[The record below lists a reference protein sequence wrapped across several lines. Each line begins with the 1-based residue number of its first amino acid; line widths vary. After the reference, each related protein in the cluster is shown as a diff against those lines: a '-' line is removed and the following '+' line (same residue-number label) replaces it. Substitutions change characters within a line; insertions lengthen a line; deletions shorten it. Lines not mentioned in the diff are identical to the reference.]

1 MPTPLPDSWSHVL
14 HKQVKR
20 KMVAHLTNLRR
31 LAGPRLDWAFL
42 FRRFSLKL
50 KQSKGNHNAF
60 CRKKKKERSFYE
72 VL

>member
-1 MPTPLPDSWSHVL
+1 MM
-14 HKQVKR
+14 
-20 KMVAHLTNLRR
+20 MVAHLTNLRR
-31 LAGPRLDWAFL
+31 LDGPQARLGEFL

-60 CRKKKKERSFYE
+60 CRKKKEKSFCE